1 MERTTNCISSF
12 ATKTPRQVYMKK
24 NMLRGQIGGAHA
36 GIRKRELR
44 ALRGSDLLW
53 LGCKAAI
60 LTVVEMNGNWEIRV
74 TH

>member
-1 MERTTNCISSF
+1 MW
-12 ATKTPRQVYMKK
+12 KTDKR
-24 NMLRGQIGGAHA
+24 GGANA

-53 LGCKAAI
+53 LGCKVAI